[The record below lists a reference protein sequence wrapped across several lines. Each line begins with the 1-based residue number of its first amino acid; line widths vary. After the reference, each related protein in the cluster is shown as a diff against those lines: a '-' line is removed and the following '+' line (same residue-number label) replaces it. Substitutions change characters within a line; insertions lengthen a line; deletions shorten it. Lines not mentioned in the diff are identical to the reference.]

1 MEQYRVT
8 SFLNPNLVIINIELS
23 FANLDNESEVRKMY
37 TFEDL
42 AKKLGVSVKTIRR
55 YVKSDGI
62 KYVDKEGAAWLFDDK
77 ALAVLRDR
85 LATKHK
91 KYQAAAEASKLN
103 VKKVKS
109 IEIQKLLQRLDQ
121 TGRTL
126 GSEQYLTAIAEHV
139 SDMLKSNVD
148 INKVISK
155 LNEAIDRAEIID
167 SRYDDLTDQIS
178 QLSDKV
184 DHLYEKLVHNV
195 KSFNY
200 QKMAEI
206 NAKAFM
212 ALSKQQQLGSKGHGP
227 LSTATHGQRRP

>member
-1 MEQYRVT
+1 
-8 SFLNPNLVIINIELS
+8 
-23 FANLDNESEVRKMY
+23 MY
-37 TFEDL
+37 TFEEL
-42 AKKLGVSVKTIRR
+42 ANILNVSVKTIRR

-62 KYVDKEGAAWLFDDK
+62 KYVDKDGAAWLFDDK

>member
-8 SFLNPNLVIINIELS
+8 SFLNPNLVIINIDLS

>member
-1 MEQYRVT
+1 
-8 SFLNPNLVIINIELS
+8 
-23 FANLDNESEVRKMY
+23 MY
-37 TFEDL
+37 TFEEL
-42 AKKLGVSVKTIRR
+42 ANILNVSVKTIRR

-62 KYVDKEGAAWLFDDK
+62 KYVDKDGAAWLFDDK

-91 KYQAAAEASKLN
+91 KYQAAAEAGKVN
-103 VKKVKS
+103 VKNSKSAKV
-109 IEIQKLLQRLDQ
+109 QDLLLRLDQ

-126 GSEQYLTAIAEHV
+126 ASEQYLTAVAEHV
-139 SDMLKSNVD
+139 ADLLKSDAD
-148 INKVISK
+148 INKVINK

-227 LSTATHGQRRP
+227 LSTATHGQRRL